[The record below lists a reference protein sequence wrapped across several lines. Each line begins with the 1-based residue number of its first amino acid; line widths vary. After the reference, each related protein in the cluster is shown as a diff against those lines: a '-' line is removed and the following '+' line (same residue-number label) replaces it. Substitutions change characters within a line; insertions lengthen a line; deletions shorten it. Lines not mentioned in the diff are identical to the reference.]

1 MTLTFLHTSK
11 DAARNASQPL
21 IDVCVS
27 LAVLETLFVVAFM
40 LSWHINRG
48 SNSHNTKGVYALM
61 LVGYVFC
68 FGGAVIGILKV
79 VLGGAGQHAKEL
91 SPATVRTMLQLIKT
105 HELIYVISIPF
116 PKLAVISLYLRL
128 FQEKFCRTALQG
140 TAVVI
145 SATALFGFVSVFAN
159 CRPFHAFWDKSIPEQ
174 CSFDPMTT
182 MKFYSIPNIVT
193 DVVMLLVPIPALYRL
208 NISMLAKVGAAC
220 TFLISTVGIITAVL
234 RFLVFLNVDVFEDV
248 TYNSIS
254 TTSWSIIEPGVY
266 LMAATVPTLR
276 PLVRRFFSSISSDGL
291 SRHATWPLPSH
302 TISTNKGRPN
312 TAHVATASMPERP
325 KLSKKSSSRN
335 VIETIGRASSRP
347 LQLDEYH
354 YLRYGSG
361 VFSVRSEDE
370 ESMVCADAIVYEHMG
385 RQGRNPDGTL
395 TAWSLQPIHLTSPL
409 RTSFFFGS
417 DTATSGR
424 LTP

>member
-1 MTLTFLHTSK
+1 MTLSFLHTPH
-11 DAARNASQPL
+11 DATKNARQPL

-40 LSWHINRG
+40 LSWHFNRG
-48 SNSHNTKGVYALM
+48 NNNNNTRSIYALM
-61 LVGYVFC
+61 LAGYVFC

-79 VLGGAGQHAKEL
+79 VLGGAGQHAREL
-91 SPATVRTMLQLIKT
+91 PPATVRTMLQLIKT

-128 FQEKFCRTALQG
+128 FQAKFCRTVLQG
-140 TAVVI
+140 TALVI
-145 SATALFGFVSVFAN
+145 SATALFGVVSVFAN
-159 CRPFHAFWDKSIPEQ
+159 CRPFHAFWDKSIPEL
-174 CSFDPMTT
+174 CTFDPMTA
-182 MKFYSIPNIVT
+182 MKFYSIPNIAT
-193 DVVMLLVPIPALYRL
+193 DVVMLIVPIPALYRL

-234 RFLVFLNVDVFEDV
+234 RFLVFLHVDLFSDI
-248 TYNSIS
+248 TYNSVS

-276 PLVRRFFSSISSDGL
+276 PLVRRFISKISSEAVSRHTTRPLRSRTASTPRPSNTPHLPL
-291 SRHATWPLPSH
+291 SR
-302 TISTNKGRPN
+302 
-312 TAHVATASMPERP
+312 MPERP
-325 KLSKKSSSRN
+325 RLSKKSSSKN
-335 VIETIGRASSRP
+335 VMETIGRASSRP

-354 YLRYGSG
+354 NLRYGSG
-361 VFSVRSEDE
+361 VFSVRSDDE
-370 ESMVCADAIVYEHMG
+370 ESMVCADAIVYETMG

-395 TAWSLQPIHLTSPL
+395 AGFSLQPIHLSPL

-417 DTATSGR
+417 DAGSGR
-424 LTP
+424 FTP